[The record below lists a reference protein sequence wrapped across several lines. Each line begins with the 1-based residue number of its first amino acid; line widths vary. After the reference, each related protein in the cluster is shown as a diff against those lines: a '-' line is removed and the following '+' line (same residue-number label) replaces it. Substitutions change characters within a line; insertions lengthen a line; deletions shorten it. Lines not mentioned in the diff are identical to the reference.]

1 MAKILINSDTAKANA
16 IKQLQSIN
24 TAGGLE
30 VIIQRHRSSRSLAQN
45 RLYWSWLQVIAAETG
60 NDVDALHDCMRGK
73 FLGAALVEVL
83 GDVRAVLPTTTKL
96 QVAQFTEY
104 LQRIEAFAIADLG
117 ITLPHPDDCYHE
129 AMSARCA

>member
-1 MAKILINSDTAKANA
+1 MAKILINSDAAKANA

-24 TAGGLE
+24 TAGGME
-30 VIIQRHRSSRSLAQN
+30 VIIQRHRSNRSLAQN

-83 GDVRAVLPTTTKL
+83 GDLRAVLPTTTKL
-96 QVAQFTEY
+96 PVKDFTVY
-104 LQRIEAFAIADLG
+104 LERIEAFASTELG
-117 ITLPHPDDCYHE
+117 IVLPHPDDCYHE